1 MKSII
6 TCDMEGTI
14 LTMNS
19 GAEYIFGYSKDELIG
34 KKRVSL
40 FSPGE
45 IVLQNVAQWL
55 DIASKKGKYN
65 GKTIFINKLGE
76 KINAKIS
83 ITPTFSKE
91 HVKEQNGYC
100 GVTEVIAEEVQVPI
114 SFATKL
120 IKYLAITR
128 MPFTSASILP
138 LFVVAAY
145 FYSVGLESFSQLSLT
160 FCVFGVLFAHLS
172 TNMFNDYFDN
182 IDGTDDGNSDYF
194 QQVSGG
200 SRAVELGL
208 ISIEKTKY
216 FATILLGVAVLFGI
230 LTILNAHSEN
240 IMPIFLIASFGL
252 FLGYYYTAPPLR
264 LVSRG
269 GLGEFSIFL
278 AFGPLLVLGAAFAMC
293 SDSLIASEHF
303 YNLILIG
310 TPIGLLTTN
319 ILLIN
324 EFPDRDSDMATGKN
338 HIVAILGK
346 KASRYIY
353 MFILML
359 VVGISLYLALKV
371 NTFLFIPLTFALIYG
386 SMVCLHLFKHYNKR
400 SLVTANWGTIKLQ
413 AGYCIL
419 VIMSF
424 ILKAVL

>member
-19 GAEYIFGYSKDELIG
+19 GAEHIFGYSKDELIG

-145 FYSVGLESFSQLSLT
+145 FYSVGLESFSQL
-160 FCVFGVLFAHLS
+160 
-172 TNMFNDYFDN
+172 
-182 IDGTDDGNSDYF
+182 
-194 QQVSGG
+194 
-200 SRAVELGL
+200 
-208 ISIEKTKY
+208 
-216 FATILLGVAVLFGI
+216 
-230 LTILNAHSEN
+230 
-240 IMPIFLIASFGL
+240 
-252 FLGYYYTAPPLR
+252 
-264 LVSRG
+264 
-269 GLGEFSIFL
+269 
-278 AFGPLLVLGAAFAMC
+278 
-293 SDSLIASEHF
+293 
-303 YNLILIG
+303 
-310 TPIGLLTTN
+310 
-319 ILLIN
+319 
-324 EFPDRDSDMATGKN
+324 
-338 HIVAILGK
+338 
-346 KASRYIY
+346 
-353 MFILML
+353 
-359 VVGISLYLALKV
+359 
-371 NTFLFIPLTFALIYG
+371 
-386 SMVCLHLFKHYNKR
+386 
-400 SLVTANWGTIKLQ
+400 
-413 AGYCIL
+413 
-419 VIMSF
+419 
-424 ILKAVL
+424 